1 MDPLGMDQR
10 RYTSP
15 MGGMEIPR
23 IQGQFHLKDLVQTFG
38 GTNFAHLSRHPKKN
52 VKNWRFE
59 ALKNMSGRTYNP

>member
-15 MGGMEIPR
+15 IGGMEILR

-38 GTNFAHLSRHPKKN
+38 GTYFAHL
-52 VKNWRFE
+52 
-59 ALKNMSGRTYNP
+59 